1 MRNVW
6 IKWKNKKEQ
15 FINQHDKIINEKDL
29 RKKDES
35 YKVFEEIE
43 KGKKTKIDVNH
54 SSLIEYLINKKT
66 ISETLLNNLSHYNE
80 DRMNRLNKI
89 CQRVTKKRKNT
100 IKQKKRRRR
109 F

>member
-1 MRNVW
+1 MNH
-6 IKWKNKKEQ
+6 IKLLRKLKKE
-15 FINQHDKIINEKDL
+15 
-29 RKKDES
+29 
-35 YKVFEEIE
+35 
-43 KGKKTKIDVNH
+43 KKTKIDINN

-80 DRMNRLNKI
+80 DRMNRVNKI
-89 CQRVTKKRKNT
+89 CQRVTRKRKNT